1 MSGVIE
7 AIGNDV
13 TGFEVGQRVVA
24 AMRNGGQSSH
34 VTAPISRVIP
44 IPDNIGLDEAAAMPV
59 TYLTAHHMLHHLGHL
74 EQGQSVLLSTAVQV
88 VWERRHCNYVSGQ
101 GLSMFGQRHRVL
113 RHISSKNTVANQ

>member
-1 MSGVIE
+1 MRLGLYRPRPPFPFTPGYELSGVIE

-44 IPDNIGLDEAAAMPV
+44 VPDNIGLDEAAAMPV
-59 TYLTAHHMLHHLGHL
+59 YLPD
-74 EQGQSVLLSTAVQV
+74 STSHAALP
-88 VWERRHCNYVSGQ
+88 WAFGKRANRPYPRRCRRRGYGCIAIM
-101 GLSMFGQRHRVL
+101 SMVRYR
-113 RHISSKNTVANQ
+113 